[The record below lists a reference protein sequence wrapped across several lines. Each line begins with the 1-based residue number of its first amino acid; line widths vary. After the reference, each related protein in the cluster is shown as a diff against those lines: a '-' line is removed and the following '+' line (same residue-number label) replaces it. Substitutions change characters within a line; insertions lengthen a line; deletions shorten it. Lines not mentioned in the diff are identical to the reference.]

1 MEPSE
6 HVAGRV
12 ISLRNFGGVMFLSL
26 VTGAGKR
33 DLVCDRE
40 VLGPEGFSMVRRL
53 RRGYFCRV
61 AVVARGKDVC
71 VKRVLCCHSAS
82 GDQGWGDRTGFLLQA
97 YSFLLC
103 KIREHLGRAGYVE
116 VRLPCVHFG
125 HMKKDCFPLE
135 FFGKPARL
143 SSSNALFSNAF
154 AMQLVRVYSIQRCFR
169 AEKSRTRKHLAE
181 FDMLE
186 VTTLCSVL
194 EEEMQRVE
202 DLVLAL
208 IDIIG
213 ESEFAALL
221 LPEVTASAKLPFRRL
236 SYASVEADYNLAGK
250 GLGCHDVVIAGKAPV
265 FVTHFPEAIGSWT
278 AESLGHGCSASFNLL
293 LPNAGEVA
301 EGAQRHND
309 KIALMAKF
317 RALGLEDQL
326 GWYAQSISYAE
337 CRSTGFGLG
346 VERLA
351 MWLFGVRNIRALQ
364 PIFRDTRFSEVRP
377 CEA

>member
-1 MEPSE
+1 MEPSD

-12 ISLRNFGGVMFLSL
+12 VSLRKLGGVLFLAL
-26 VTGAGKR
+26 VTGAGRR
-33 DLVCDRE
+33 DLVCERE
-40 VLGPEGFSMVRRL
+40 VVGSEGFSVARRL
-53 RRGYFCRV
+53 RRGDFCRI
-61 AVVARGKDVC
+61 AIFARGKDIC
-71 VKRVLCCHSAS
+71 VERVICCQSAS
-82 GDQGWGDRTGFLLQA
+82 VAQEWDDRRLSLLQA
-97 YSFLLC
+97 YSFVLS
-103 KIREHLGRAGYVE
+103 KIREHLARAGYIE

-125 HMKKDCFPLE
+125 HTKKDCFPLE

-143 SSSNALFSNAF
+143 SSSNALFSNAY

-186 VTTLCSVL
+186 VTTLGSTL

-202 DLVLAL
+202 DLVLEL
-208 IDIIG
+208 IGIIG

-221 LPEVTASAKLPFRRL
+221 LPEAAAAAKIPFRRQ
-236 SYASVEADYNLAGK
+236 SYASIEAIYNLAGK
-250 GLGCHDVVIAGKAPV
+250 GLGRHDVEIAGTAPV

-278 AESLGHGCSASFNLL
+278 AERLGNGCSASFNLL

-301 EGAQRHND
+301 EGAQRLND
-309 KIALMAKF
+309 KRSLMAKF
-317 RALGLEDQL
+317 RALGLEEQL
-326 GWYAQSISYAE
+326 GWYAQAISYAG

-364 PIFRDTRFSEVRP
+364 PIFRDTRFSEVYA
-377 CEA
+377 CGV